1 MHYQFNLT
9 PFITKGANQVKTEN
23 SLACCAQGMPAS
35 MAASYQR
42 LLQNV
47 GNGLGQQ
54 SSEVKMAECC
64 INGNSGWLQGATE
77 NVYSGL

>member
-1 MHYQFNLT
+1 M
-9 PFITKGANQVKTEN
+9 KTEN

-54 SSEVKMAECC
+54 FSEVKMAECR

-77 NVYSGL
+77 MYIQDYNFLFAKGGKVLFL